1 MNINWIAIINWL
13 NIEGMYKRKYTYSF
27 FFFFFAKILTK
38 VFSIFS
44 IRKFQQTQTTE
55 KNFSFTFIFLPQR
68 ILHSIRT
75 YYLYDKIPNR
85 REGES
90 PSAVIQFPPSFHDP
104 FVARI
109 DESFVSNS
117 CKTMIE
123 GGWPWSSEWK
133 PECAASVEFAIFL
146 FEKRREGEGKK
157 GGKGKKNKKK
167 NEEITYRHL
176 TFAPLDVFTD
186 TRSISISSH
195 DILPSVGNAH
205 RSRDSLRKFRRTE
218 SPKCQAS

>member
-1 MNINWIAIINWL
+1 M
-13 NIEGMYKRKYTYSF
+13 
-27 FFFFFAKILTK
+27 TK
-38 VFSIFS
+38 LFRYFL
-44 IRKFQQTQTTE
+44 RKFQQTQTTE

-90 PSAVIQFPPSFHDP
+90 PSAVIQFPLSFLDP

-133 PECAASVEFAIFL
+133 PESLLRRIRNFSLRENKGKG
-146 FEKRREGEGKK
+146 EKKRKK
-157 GGKGKKNKKK
+157 GKRIKK
-167 NEEITYRHL
+167 NEEITYRRLTLRRL
-176 TFAPLDVFTD
+176 TFSPIRGRYRFPVTISYHLSVTRVGRAIHSVNSGTPSPQSVKPLKPQ
-186 TRSISISSH
+186 H
-195 DILPSVGNAH
+195 NL
-205 RSRDSLRKFRRTE
+205 
-218 SPKCQAS
+218 